1 VDGADHNYRRPADAD
16 AMIAAAVGHIIVG
29 GAADGG

>member
-16 AMIAAAVGHIIVG
+16 TMIAAAVGHIVG